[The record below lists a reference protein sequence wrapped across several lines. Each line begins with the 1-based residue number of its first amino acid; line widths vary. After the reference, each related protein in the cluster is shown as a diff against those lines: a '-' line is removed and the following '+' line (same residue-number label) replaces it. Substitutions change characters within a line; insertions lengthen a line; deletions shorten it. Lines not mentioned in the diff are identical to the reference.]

1 MSLWSPS
8 LFHFDFLFADDAV
21 EVEQGGTFQEGG
33 LPSARPRAEYEEARS
48 FLAAGGKDGVIKYKD
63 KDKYYN
69 TNSNWSPPGPIGEH
83 SELFSQHD
91 SECYQE
97 IS

>member
-1 MSLWSPS
+1 MLNSTNEPLITYI

-33 LPSARPRAEYEEARS
+33 LPSARPRAEYEEACS
-48 FLAAGGKDGVIKYKD
+48 FLAAGGRDGVI

-69 TNSNWSPPGPIGEH
+69 LTLKLIIPRADW
-83 SELFSQHD
+83 
-91 SECYQE
+91 
-97 IS
+97 

>member
-8 LFHFDFLFADDAV
+8 LFHFDFLFADDAL

-33 LPSARPRAEYEEARS
+33 LPSARPRAEYEEASS
-48 FLAAGGKDGVIKYKD
+48 FLAAGGKDGVIK
-63 KDKYYN
+63 DKYYN
-69 TNSNWSPPGPIGEH
+69 LCNSNWSSPGPIGEH